1 MAVNKFYV
9 VWEGRTR
16 GIFSSWSE
24 CRKQVEGFAGA
35 KYKGFAD
42 KAAAEKAFKSNYWA
56 AASPARKHTHSGTLA
71 SPRPVYHYLAVDAA
85 CAGNPGLM
93 EYRGVSSVTGEE
105 VFHSMVYQH
114 GTNNIGEFLAIV
126 HGLAWQ
132 QKHKLNIPIYSDSV
146 NAIKWVKSGKANT
159 KLVENSQNQI
169 LFEHLSR
176 AEDWLQNNKV
186 DVQLLK
192 WDTKN
197 WGEIPADFGR
207 K

>member
-1 MAVNKFYV
+1 
-9 VWEGRTR
+9 
-16 GIFSSWSE
+16 
-24 CRKQVEGFAGA
+24 
-35 KYKGFAD
+35 
-42 KAAAEKAFKSNYWA
+42 
-56 AASPARKHTHSGTLA
+56 
-71 SPRPVYHYLAVDAA
+71 
-85 CAGNPGLM
+85 
-93 EYRGVSSVTGEE
+93 
-105 VFHSMVYQH
+105 MVYQH

-132 QKHKLNIPIYSDSV
+132 QKHKLSIPIYSDSV
-146 NAIKWVKSGKANT
+146 NAIKWVMSGKANT

-186 DVQLLK
+186 HVQLLK